1 MHEHYLAGDGINAGI
16 PTPEG
21 YDVRLVTSKAGKT
34 YRLMSVPAL
43 KITCSLTKPL
53 PEDLVSRK
61 RMLREWLAANDYLR
75 GTDASKAQFYT
86 EYDAWGEEYTPYVSL
101 DGKNTAL
108 YIYIGCES
116 LNSAKPCPTLIA

>member
-1 MHEHYLAGDGINAGI
+1 MYEHYLAGDGVNTGI

-75 GTDASKAQFYT
+75 GTDPNKAQFYT
-86 EYDAWGEEYTPYVSL
+86 EYDAWGEEYTPYTSL
-101 DGKNTAL
+101 DGKGTTL

-116 LNSAKPCPTLIA
+116 LSSAKPCPTLIA